1 MKQWQVLSF
10 ESNRGTGTWNH
21 LNTDVSKVTSVG
33 DILAQKINIIL
44 TLDCVH

>member
-10 ESNRGTGTWNH
+10 ESNRGTGTWNY

-33 DILAQKINIIL
+33 DILINIML
-44 TLDCVH
+44 ALNCVH